1 MKWLKDNQKNLYD
14 ELDALRKDKIFQD
27 ANKYRTA
34 VAHGISENEI
44 HNTILEEKNVTA
56 TFPKIDEKGNVVFKE
71 VKGKRIS
78 ATAGEYTNVKTIMDN
93 MQDYAVLS
101 GNEIQKI
108 ISIILAK

>member
-1 MKWLKDNQKNLYD
+1 M
-14 ELDALRKDKIFQD
+14 
-27 ANKYRTA
+27 
-34 VAHGISENEI
+34 
-44 HNTILEEKNVTA
+44 TA

-93 MQDYAVLS
+93 MQDYVVLS